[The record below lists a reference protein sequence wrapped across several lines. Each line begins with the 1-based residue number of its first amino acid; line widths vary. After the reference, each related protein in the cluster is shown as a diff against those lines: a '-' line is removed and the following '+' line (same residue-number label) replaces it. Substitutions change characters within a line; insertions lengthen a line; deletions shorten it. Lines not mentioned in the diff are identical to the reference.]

1 MSLKI
6 QFIKWHSAILEPSN
20 LSQRAGGHWSF
31 LSNHTGSVAARETL
45 VVGEKGLC
53 NCEGVEASLGSKEA
67 AKEGWHSQ
75 GQAAIIYR
83 MRHTTAHQIRI
94 PFSHCISLTTVMGST
109 ENKWWSHTVL
119 QALTGFSLMF
129 QLVCRK
135 QCVSPQACPEL
146 AMYGI
151 LSREWPL
158 SCWHQGIWDSLANI

>member
-31 LSNHTGSVAARETL
+31 LSNHMGSVAARETL
-45 VVGEKGLC
+45 AVGEKGLC

-75 GQAAIIYR
+75 GQAAVIYR
-83 MRHTTAHQIRI
+83 MRHTRLQLHIRPGFPSATASTWQLCCAC
-94 PFSHCISLTTVMGST
+94 PGLLMGST

-119 QALTGFSLMF
+119 QVLTGLSLMF

-135 QCVSPQACPEL
+135 QCVRSSSPCLPWAC
-146 AMYGI
+146 YV
-151 LSREWPL
+151 
-158 SCWHQGIWDSLANI
+158 WHIV

>member
-1 MSLKI
+1 MLTKSNPNNTYTCVMHIHGYYMSLKI

-75 GQAAIIYR
+75 GQAAVIYR

-94 PFSHCISLTTVMGST
+94 LFSHCISLTTVLCLP
-109 ENKWWSHTVL
+109 WSPH
-119 QALTGFSLMF
+119 GFYREQMVIPYCSAGPNRL
-129 QLVCRK
+129 LSHV
-135 QCVSPQACPEL
+135 PAC
-146 AMYGI
+146 M
-151 LSREWPL
+151 
-158 SCWHQGIWDSLANI
+158 